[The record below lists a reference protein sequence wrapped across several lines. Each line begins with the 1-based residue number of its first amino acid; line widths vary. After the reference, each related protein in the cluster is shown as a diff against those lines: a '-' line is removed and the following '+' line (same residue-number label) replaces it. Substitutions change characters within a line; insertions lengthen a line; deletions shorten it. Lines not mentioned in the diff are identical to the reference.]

1 MRAFVFTDASL
12 ARRAG
17 QFVWLSINT
26 EKKDNAAFLQK
37 YPVEALPSF
46 LVLDSSGKVLL
57 KWVGGATVGQVG
69 KILDDGSRAASRGE
83 RGVDELLAR
92 ADRLAGENKS
102 AQAAEAYRQALAK
115 ATPGWAGYP
124 RALES
129 MLYALQRSKGFGP
142 CAQAAREAYPKLAAT
157 PSSANV
163 GATGLDC
170 ALSLPESDP
179 ARADLVSTLAAD
191 CREVVATR
199 RPDVAA
205 DDISSTYLTLA
216 EERNEAKDEA
226 GRRQVFS
233 DLALYLEGQASAAKT
248 PAGRAVFDSHR
259 LTAYV
264 RLSEPERAIPMLT
277 ASERDFPEDYNPPA
291 RLAYAYLAMKRWDDA
306 IAASD
311 RALARAYGPRRI
323 LILTQRSD
331 IYAGKGDPASARK
344 ALEQAL
350 SEAEAFPPGQRSEN
364 QIAGLKKRLA
374 SLDSQTAPGF

>member
-12 ARRAG
+12 TRHAG
-17 QFVWLSINT
+17 QFVWLSINS
-26 EKKDNAAFLQK
+26 EKAGNAAFLQK
-37 YPVEALPSF
+37 VPVEALPSF
-46 LVLDSSGKVLL
+46 FVLDSSGKVLL
-57 KWVGGATVGQVG
+57 KWVGGATVEQVG
-69 KILDDGSRAASRGE
+69 KILDDGRRAAAGRE

-102 AQAAEAYRQALAK
+102 AEAAAAYREVLAK
-115 ATPGWAGYP
+115 APPGWPGST

-129 MLYALQRSKGFGP
+129 MLYALQRSKSYRP
-142 CAQAAREAYPKLAAT
+142 CAETARQAYPKLKAT
-157 PSSANV
+157 SSSANV
-163 GATGLDC
+163 AATGLDC
-170 ALSLPESDP
+170 ALSLPENDP
-179 ARADLVSTLAAD
+179 ARADLVTTLTAD

-216 EERNEAKDEA
+216 EERTEAKDEA
-226 GRRQVFS
+226 GRRQAFS
-233 DLALYLEGQASAAKT
+233 DLALYLEEQAAAAKT

-277 ASERDFPEDYNPPA
+277 ASERDFPDDYNPPA

-306 IAASD
+306 VAASD

-350 SEAEAFPPGQRSEN
+350 AEAEAFPPGQRSEN

-374 SLDSQTAPGF
+374 ALGS